1 MLEKQGEFPPQA
13 RKTPSAFLI
22 FMSATV
28 PCARERV
35 MIELLVFPFQ
45 ISKQV
50 FKERTLPL
58 FKEHAPPLA
67 ARTLSSSRRP
77 RSTFAPMLDHLGALG
92 RHLGANMSHHSSK
105 MTSKTRSWIQ
115 HGSKQCLKRFN
126 TPLQPPQ
133 KSKKLIKTNG
143 FILFVL

>member
-1 MLEKQGEFPPQA
+1 LLEKQNEFPPQA

-133 KSKKLIKTNG
+133 KNKKRIQTNG
-143 FILFVL
+143 FSLFLL